1 MPFVRQ
7 TLLIK
12 NEIGEDVMSA
22 AIDANGVSMEME
34 EGTDQYLTFMLGD
47 EEYGV
52 DILRVQEI
60 RGWDGATSIP
70 NAPDYVL
77 GVVNLRGVVVP
88 IFDLRKRFNLD
99 KAEFNS
105 ETVTV
110 VVKVQNEKSER
121 TIGMVVDAV
130 SDVYNITAD
139 AINSTPEVGGSVSM
153 EFIKGLATIN
163 NEMIILLNIDELIN
177 VGVLEDIQK

>member
-1 MPFVRQ
+1 
-7 TLLIK
+7 
-12 NEIGEDVMSA
+12 MSA
-22 AIDANGVSMEME
+22 AIDVNGVSMEME
-34 EGTDQYLTFMLGD
+34 EGTEQYLTFMLSN

-60 RGWDGATSIP
+60 RGWDGATAIP
-70 NAPDYVL
+70 NAPDFVL

-88 IFDLRKRFNLD
+88 IFDLRKRFNLAS
-99 KAEFNS
+99 AEFND

-110 VVKVQNEKSER
+110 VVKVQHEKGER

-130 SDVYNITAD
+130 SDVYNIISD
-139 AINSTPEVGGSVSM
+139 NINSAPEVGGSVSM

-163 NEMIILLNIDELIN
+163 DKMIILLNIDELIN
-177 VGVLEDIQK
+177 IGVLEEI

>member
-1 MPFVRQ
+1 
-7 TLLIK
+7 
-12 NEIGEDVMSA
+12 MSA
-22 AIDANGVSMEME
+22 AIDVNGKSMEME
-34 EGTDQYLTFMLGD
+34 AGTDQYLTFMLAD

-60 RGWDGATSIP
+60 RGWDGATAIP

-110 VVKVQNEKSER
+110 VVKVEHDKGER
-121 TIGMVVDAV
+121 TIGMVVDGV
-130 SDVYNITAD
+130 SDVYNITGEN
-139 AINSTPEVGGSVSM
+139 INSAPDVGSSVSM
-153 EFIKGLATIN
+153 EFIKGLATVN
-163 NEMIILLNIDELIN
+163 NQMIILLDVDELIN
-177 VGVLEDIQK
+177 VGVLEELKG

>member
-1 MPFVRQ
+1 M
-7 TLLIK
+7 
-12 NEIGEDVMSA
+12 NA
-22 AIDANGVSMEME
+22 AIDVNGASMEIE
-34 EGTDQYLTFMLGD
+34 AGTDQYLTFMLAD

-60 RGWDGATSIP
+60 RGWDSATTIP

-99 KAEFNS
+99 SAEFNA
-105 ETVTV
+105 ETVIV
-110 VVKVQNEKSER
+110 VVKIQHDKGER

-130 SDVYNITAD
+130 SDVYNITAENIND
-139 AINSTPEVGGSVSM
+139 APEVGGSVNM
-153 EFIKGLATIN
+153 EFIQGLATIN
-163 NEMIILLNIDELIN
+163 NKMIILLDIDELIN
-177 VGVLEDIQK
+177 VGVLADIA

>member
-1 MPFVRQ
+1 
-7 TLLIK
+7 
-12 NEIGEDVMSA
+12 MSA
-22 AIDANGVSMEME
+22 AVEVSSVSMEMDA
-34 EGTDQYLTFMLGD
+34 GADQYLTFMLAD

-60 RGWDGATSIP
+60 RGWESATAIP

-88 IFDLRKRFNLD
+88 IFDLRKRFNLNNAD
-99 KAEFNS
+99 FTS

-110 VVKVQNEKSER
+110 VVRVEHEKGER

-130 SDVYNITAD
+130 SDVYNITPEN
-139 AINSTPEVGGSVSM
+139 INATPDVGGSVNM
-153 EFIKGLATIN
+153 EFIKGLATVN
-163 NEMIILLNIDELIN
+163 EEMIILLDVDELIN
-177 VGVLEDIQK
+177 VGVLAGI

>member
-1 MPFVRQ
+1 
-7 TLLIK
+7 
-12 NEIGEDVMSA
+12 MSA
-22 AIDANGVSMEME
+22 AIDMNGKSMEME
-34 EGTDQYLTFMLGD
+34 AGTDQYLTFMLAD

-60 RGWDGATSIP
+60 RGWDGATAIP

-99 KAEFNS
+99 KVEFNS

-110 VVKVQNEKSER
+110 VVKVEHDKGER
-121 TIGMVVDAV
+121 TIGMVVDGV
-130 SDVYNITAD
+130 SDVYNITAEN
-139 AINSTPEVGGSVSM
+139 INSAPEVGGSVSM
-153 EFIKGLATIN
+153 EFIKGLATVN
-163 NEMIILLNIDELIN
+163 NQMIILLDVDELIN
-177 VGVLEDIQK
+177 VGVLQEIKQ

>member
-1 MPFVRQ
+1 
-7 TLLIK
+7 
-12 NEIGEDVMSA
+12 
-22 AIDANGVSMEME
+22 MEA
-34 EGTDQYLTFMLGD
+34 GTDQYLTFMLAD

-60 RGWDGATSIP
+60 RGWDGATAIP

-99 KAEFNS
+99 KVEFNS

-110 VVKVQNEKSER
+110 VVKVEHDKGER
-121 TIGMVVDAV
+121 TIGMVVDGV
-130 SDVYNITAD
+130 SDVYNITAEN
-139 AINSTPEVGGSVSM
+139 INSAPEVGGSVSM
-153 EFIKGLATIN
+153 EFIKGLATVN
-163 NEMIILLNIDELIN
+163 NQMIILLDVDELIN
-177 VGVLEDIQK
+177 VGVLQEIKQ

>member
-1 MPFVRQ
+1 
-7 TLLIK
+7 
-12 NEIGEDVMSA
+12 MSA
-22 AIDANGVSMEME
+22 AIDANGASMEIE
-34 EGTDQYLTFMLGD
+34 AGTDQFLTFMLAD

-60 RGWDGATSIP
+60 RGWDSATAIP

-88 IFDLRKRFNLD
+88 IFDLRKRFNLE
-99 KAEFNS
+99 KAEFNA
-105 ETVTV
+105 ETVIV
-110 VVKVQNEKSER
+110 VVKIVHDNGER

-139 AINSTPEVGGSVSM
+139 NINDAPEVGVSVNM
-153 EFIKGLATIN
+153 EFIRGLATIN
-163 NEMIILLNIDELIN
+163 NKMIILLNIDELIN
-177 VGVLEDIQK
+177 VGVHEGIE

>member
-1 MPFVRQ
+1 M
-7 TLLIK
+7 
-12 NEIGEDVMSA
+12 NA
-22 AIDANGVSMEME
+22 AIDVNGTSMEME
-34 EGTDQYLTFMLGD
+34 SGTDQYLTFMLAD

-60 RGWDGATSIP
+60 RGWDSATSIP

-88 IFDLRKRFNLD
+88 IFDLRKRFHLD
-99 KAEFNS
+99 KAEFNA
-105 ETVTV
+105 ETVIV
-110 VVKVQNEKSER
+110 VVKVEHDKGER

-139 AINSTPEVGGSVSM
+139 SINDAPEVGGSVNM

-163 NEMIILLNIDELIN
+163 NKMIILLDIDELIN
-177 VGVLEDIQK
+177 VGVLEDIG

>member
-1 MPFVRQ
+1 
-7 TLLIK
+7 
-12 NEIGEDVMSA
+12 MSA
-22 AIDANGVSMEME
+22 AIDVNSVSMEME
-34 EGTDQYLTFMLGD
+34 DGTDQYLTFMLSD

-60 RGWDGATSIP
+60 RGWDGATAIP
-70 NAPDYVL
+70 NSPDYVL

-99 KAEFNS
+99 NAEFTP

-110 VVKVQNEKSER
+110 VVKVAHEKGER

-130 SDVYNITAD
+130 SDVYNITAEN
-139 AINSTPEVGGSVSM
+139 INAAPDVGSSVGM

-163 NEMIILLNIDELIN
+163 NEMIILLDIDELIN

>member
-1 MPFVRQ
+1 M
-7 TLLIK
+7 
-12 NEIGEDVMSA
+12 NA
-22 AIDANGVSMEME
+22 AIDVNGASMEIE
-34 EGTDQYLTFMLGD
+34 AGTDQYLTFMLAD

-60 RGWDGATSIP
+60 RGWDSATTIP

-99 KAEFNS
+99 NAEFNA
-105 ETVTV
+105 ETVIV
-110 VVKVQNEKSER
+110 VVKIQYDKGER

-130 SDVYNITAD
+130 SDVYNITAENIND
-139 AINSTPEVGGSVSM
+139 APEVGGSVNM
-153 EFIKGLATIN
+153 EFIQGLATIN
-163 NEMIILLNIDELIN
+163 NKMIILLDIDELIN
-177 VGVLEDIQK
+177 VGVLADIA

>member
-1 MPFVRQ
+1 
-7 TLLIK
+7 
-12 NEIGEDVMSA
+12 MSA
-22 AIDANGVSMEME
+22 AIDVNGTSMEMKD
-34 EGTDQYLTFMLGD
+34 GTDQYLTFMLAD

-60 RGWDGATSIP
+60 RGWDSATAIP

-88 IFDLRKRFNLD
+88 IFDLRKRFHLEN
-99 KAEFNS
+99 AEFNA
-105 ETVTV
+105 ETVIV
-110 VVKVQNEKSER
+110 VVKVEHDKGER

-139 AINSTPEVGGSVSM
+139 NINDAPEVGSSVNM
-153 EFIKGLATIN
+153 EFIKGLATID
-163 NEMIILLNIDELIN
+163 NEMIILLDIDELIN
-177 VGVLEDIQK
+177 VGVLETIE

>member
-1 MPFVRQ
+1 MN
-7 TLLIK
+7 T
-12 NEIGEDVMSA
+12 
-22 AIDANGVSMEME
+22 AIDANSVSMEME
-34 EGTDQYLTFMLGD
+34 DGTDQYLTFMLSD

-60 RGWDGATSIP
+60 RGWDGATAIP

-99 KAEFNS
+99 NAEFTP

-110 VVKVQNEKSER
+110 VVKVAHEKGER

-130 SDVYNITAD
+130 SDVYNITAEN
-139 AINSTPEVGGSVSM
+139 INAAPDVGGSVSM

-163 NEMIILLNIDELIN
+163 NEMIILLDIDELIN

>member
-1 MPFVRQ
+1 MN
-7 TLLIK
+7 T
-12 NEIGEDVMSA
+12 
-22 AIDANGVSMEME
+22 AIDSNGVSMEME
-34 EGTDQYLTFMLGD
+34 DGTDQYLTFMLSD

-60 RGWDGATSIP
+60 RGWDGATAIP

-99 KAEFNS
+99 NAEFTP

-110 VVKVQNEKSER
+110 VVKVAHEKGER

-130 SDVYNITAD
+130 SDVYNITAEN
-139 AINSTPEVGGSVSM
+139 INAAPDVGGSVNM

-163 NEMIILLNIDELIN
+163 NEMIILLDIDELIN

>member
-1 MPFVRQ
+1 M
-7 TLLIK
+7 
-12 NEIGEDVMSA
+12 NA
-22 AIDANGVSMEME
+22 AIDVNGTSMEIE
-34 EGTDQYLTFMLGD
+34 AGTDQYLTFMLAD

-60 RGWDGATSIP
+60 RGWDSATAIP

-88 IFDLRKRFNLD
+88 IFDLRKRFHLE

-105 ETVTV
+105 ETVIV
-110 VVKVQNEKSER
+110 VVKVQHDKGER

-139 AINSTPEVGGSVSM
+139 NINDAPEVGGSVNM

-163 NEMIILLNIDELIN
+163 NAMIILLDVDELIN
-177 VGVLEDIQK
+177 VGVLEEVSNS

>member
-1 MPFVRQ
+1 
-7 TLLIK
+7 
-12 NEIGEDVMSA
+12 MSA
-22 AIDANGVSMEME
+22 AIYMKGVSMDLEA
-34 EGTDQYLTFMLGD
+34 GTDQYLTFMLAD

-60 RGWDGATSIP
+60 RGWDSATAIP

-88 IFDLRKRFNLD
+88 IFDLRKRFNLENAD
-99 KAEFNS
+99 FTS

-110 VVKVQNEKSER
+110 VVKVEHEKGER

-130 SDVYNITAD
+130 SDVYNITSEN
-139 AINSTPEVGGSVSM
+139 INAAPDVGGSVSM
-153 EFIKGLATIN
+153 EFIKGLATVN
-163 NEMIILLNIDELIN
+163 NEMIILLDVDELIN
-177 VGVLEDIQK
+177 VGVLEGI

>member
-1 MPFVRQ
+1 M
-7 TLLIK
+7 
-12 NEIGEDVMSA
+12 NA
-22 AIDANGVSMEME
+22 AIDVNGASMEIE
-34 EGTDQYLTFMLGD
+34 AGTDQYLTFMLAD

-60 RGWDGATSIP
+60 RGWDSATTIP

-99 KAEFNS
+99 SAEFNA
-105 ETVTV
+105 ETVIV
-110 VVKVQNEKSER
+110 VVKIQHDKGER

-130 SDVYNITAD
+130 SDVYNITAENIND
-139 AINSTPEVGGSVSM
+139 APEVGGSVNM
-153 EFIKGLATIN
+153 EFIQGLATIN
-163 NEMIILLNIDELIN
+163 NKMIILLDIDELIN
-177 VGVLEDIQK
+177 FGVLADIA

>member
-1 MPFVRQ
+1 M
-7 TLLIK
+7 
-12 NEIGEDVMSA
+12 NA
-22 AIDANGVSMEME
+22 AIDVNGTSMELDA
-34 EGTDQYLTFMLGD
+34 GTDQYLTIMLAN

-60 RGWDGATSIP
+60 RGWDNATAIP

-88 IFDLRKRFNLD
+88 IFDLRKRFHLD
-99 KAEFNS
+99 NAEFNA
-105 ETVTV
+105 ETVIV
-110 VVKVQNEKSER
+110 VVKVEHDKGER

-139 AINSTPEVGGSVSM
+139 NINDAPDVGSSVNM

-163 NEMIILLNIDELIN
+163 NGMIILLNIDELIN
-177 VGVLEDIQK
+177 VGVLEDIK

>member
-1 MPFVRQ
+1 M
-7 TLLIK
+7 
-12 NEIGEDVMSA
+12 NA
-22 AIDANGVSMEME
+22 AIDVNGTSMEME
-34 EGTDQYLTFMLGD
+34 AGTDQYLTFMLAD

-60 RGWDGATSIP
+60 RGWDGATAIP

-99 KAEFNS
+99 NAAFTS
-105 ETVTV
+105 ETVIV
-110 VVKVQNEKSER
+110 VVKVEHEKGER
-121 TIGMVVDAV
+121 TIGMVVDGV
-130 SDVYNITAD
+130 SDVYNITAENV
-139 AINSTPEVGGSVSM
+139 NSAPDVGGSVSM

-163 NEMIILLNIDELIN
+163 EKMIILLDVDELIN
-177 VGVLEDIQK
+177 VGVLENI

>member
-1 MPFVRQ
+1 M
-7 TLLIK
+7 
-12 NEIGEDVMSA
+12 NA
-22 AIDANGVSMEME
+22 AIDVNGTSMEIE
-34 EGTDQYLTFMLGD
+34 AGTDQYLTFMLAD

-60 RGWDGATSIP
+60 RGWDSATTIP

-88 IFDLRKRFNLD
+88 IFDLRKRFNLENV
-99 KAEFNS
+99 EFTA

-110 VVKVQNEKSER
+110 VVKVQHDKGER

-130 SDVYNITAD
+130 SDVYNITAEN
-139 AINSTPEVGGSVSM
+139 INSAPDVGSSVNM

-163 NEMIILLNIDELIN
+163 DKMIILLDVDELIN
-177 VGVLEDIQK
+177 VGVLEDIG

>member
-1 MPFVRQ
+1 
-7 TLLIK
+7 
-12 NEIGEDVMSA
+12 MSA
-22 AIDANGVSMEME
+22 AIDVNGTSMEME
-34 EGTDQYLTFMLGD
+34 EGTDQYLTFMLAD

-60 RGWDGATSIP
+60 RGWDKATAIP

-88 IFDLRKRFNLD
+88 IFDLRKRFNLE

-105 ETVTV
+105 ETVIV
-110 VVKVQNEKSER
+110 VVKVQHDKGDR

-130 SDVYNITAD
+130 SDVYNITTEN
-139 AINSTPEVGGSVSM
+139 INSAPEVGGSVNM

-163 NEMIILLNIDELIN
+163 NEMIILLDVDELIN
-177 VGVLEDIQK
+177 VGVLEEIQQN

>member
-1 MPFVRQ
+1 MNVAMDINS
-7 TLLIK
+7 T
-12 NEIGEDVMSA
+12 
-22 AIDANGVSMEME
+22 SMDIEA
-34 EGTDQYLTFMLGD
+34 GADQYLTFMLAD

-60 RGWDGATSIP
+60 RGWDNATAIP

-88 IFDLRKRFNLD
+88 IFDLRKRFHLD
-99 KAEFNS
+99 NADFNS

-110 VVKVQNEKSER
+110 VVKVQHAKGER

-130 SDVYNITAD
+130 SDVYNIPTGQ
-139 AINSTPEVGGSVSM
+139 INSTPDVGGTVSM
-153 EFIKGLATIN
+153 DFIKGLATVN
-163 NEMIILLNIDELIN
+163 DQMIILLDVDELIN
-177 VGVLEDIQK
+177 VGVLGEVLQ

>member
-1 MPFVRQ
+1 M
-7 TLLIK
+7 
-12 NEIGEDVMSA
+12 NA
-22 AIDANGVSMEME
+22 AIDVNGTSMEME
-34 EGTDQYLTFMLGD
+34 AGTDQYLTFMLAD

-60 RGWDGATSIP
+60 RGWDSATAIP
-70 NAPDYVL
+70 NAPDYVS

-88 IFDLRKRFNLD
+88 IFYLRKRFHRDN
-99 KAEFNS
+99 AEFNA
-105 ETVTV
+105 ETVIV
-110 VVKVQNEKSER
+110 VAKVEHDKGER

-139 AINSTPEVGGSVSM
+139 NINDAPEVGGSVNM

-163 NEMIILLNIDELIN
+163 NTMIILLDVDELIN
-177 VGVLEDIQK
+177 VGVLEEVSNS

>member
-1 MPFVRQ
+1 
-7 TLLIK
+7 
-12 NEIGEDVMSA
+12 MSA
-22 AIDANGVSMEME
+22 AIDVNGTSMEME
-34 EGTDQYLTFMLGD
+34 AGTDQYLTFMLAD

-60 RGWDGATSIP
+60 RGWDSATAIP

-88 IFDLRKRFNLD
+88 IFDLRKRFNLENAD
-99 KAEFNS
+99 FNS

-110 VVKVQNEKSER
+110 VVKIQHEKGDR

-130 SDVYNITAD
+130 SDVYNITAEN
-139 AINSTPEVGGSVSM
+139 INSAPDVGGSVSM

-163 NEMIILLNIDELIN
+163 NEMIILLDVDELIN
-177 VGVLEDIQK
+177 VGVLEEIQS